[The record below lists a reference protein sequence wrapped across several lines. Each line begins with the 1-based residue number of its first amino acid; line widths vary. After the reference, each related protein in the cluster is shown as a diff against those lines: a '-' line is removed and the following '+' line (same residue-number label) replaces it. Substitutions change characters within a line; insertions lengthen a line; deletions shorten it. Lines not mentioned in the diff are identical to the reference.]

1 MYNDII
7 PYLPSKINI
16 GSDRK
21 CYFFCAHESAETGHT
36 KKNDRRHSGQKKE
49 TNMDNKDTVYLLKE
63 CDAGTKMAISSI
75 DEVID
80 RIGDSAMKQLLNESK
95 SHHEKLEAEIH
106 DQLAQHQ
113 SEEKDPTPIAKSMSW
128 MKTNMKMTMDDS
140 DATVADL
147 ITDGCNMGIKTLH
160 RYLNQYKAADETS
173 KDICTRLVSIEENL
187 CRELRSYL

>member
-1 MYNDII
+1 M
-7 PYLPSKINI
+7 
-16 GSDRK
+16 
-21 CYFFCAHESAETGHT
+21 E
-36 KKNDRRHSGQKKE
+36 Q
-49 TNMDNKDTVYLLKE
+49 KDTVYLLKE

-80 RIGDSAMKQLLNESK
+80 RIGDSSMKQLLCESK

-106 DQLAQHQ
+106 DQLAKHQ
-113 SEEKDPTPIAKSMSW
+113 SEEKDPAPMAKGMSW
-128 MKTNMKMTMDDS
+128 MKTNMKMTMNDS

-173 KDICTRLVSIEENL
+173 KELCNRLVSIEEKL
-187 CRELRSYL
+187 SRELRSYL